1 MNYETFCLELLSQ
14 DSFLQINK
22 KLLATLGLEKAV
34 YISLLIDKYKQYKK
48 DKKLKNGY
56 FFLTDNQICLYSGL
70 KSKTIKNLKS
80 DCEKEGFIFIRKE
93 GIPLKTYYN
102 INFYKVFEVFNL
114 EKEIFELNYERI
126 FKEELNIEN
135 ITFEKLKKLS
145 LKQLQILCQKYGI
158 TYYGYHKKIELI
170 SIILDELK
178 KKEKRENL
186 ENDLSKNDI
195 LKLNFKNLRKTC
207 KMLNISYSGND
218 NKENLRNRLLEF
230 FDKEE
235 VDKIVSKKSA
245 NKCTKKLI
253 TSEQENCNK
262 LKQNLKT
269 NNQKQI
275 TTTSSSSNKYN
286 FLDLE
291 EFKLL
296 NKRTINNIKKN
307 IDNLEFNKFKEV
319 YNYVEKRFHEGKIKN
334 FNAFLYEALNQKWD
348 INTQTDR
355 VIKKELSE
363 DKKKW
368 LNYYSGIM
376 SNQKLKEEIE
386 KIIIDIPLEVL
397 NKNRSKLGI
406 MNVFEFKQY
415 LCMLKNHS
423 ISS

>member
-14 DSFLQINK
+14 DAFLQINK

-80 DCEKEGFIFIRKE
+80 DCKKEGFIFIKKE

-178 KKEKRENL
+178 QKEKIENL

-207 KMLNISYSGND
+207 KILNISYSGLD
-218 NKENLRNRLLEF
+218 NKENLQNKILNNLE
-230 FDKEE
+230 KK
-235 VDKIVSKKSA
+235 VDRIVCKKIN
-245 NKCTKKLI
+245 NKWTTQLS
-253 TSEQENCNK
+253 TSEQNNCNK
-262 LKQNLKT
+262 LKLNTIT

-275 TTTSSSSNKYN
+275 TTTSSSSNRYN

-291 EFKLL
+291 KFNLL
-296 NKRTINNIKKN
+296 NKVTINNIRKN
-307 IDNLEFNKFKEV
+307 IKNLDFIRFKNVYDYVKKKFD
-319 YNYVEKRFHEGKIKN
+319 EKKVKN
-334 FNAFLYEALNQKWD
+334 FNAFLYETLNQEWD
-348 INTQTDR
+348 INLEDEEVT
-355 VIKKELSE
+355 KKELDFE
-363 DKKKW
+363 RKKW
-368 LNYYSGIM
+368 LNYYSGII
-376 SNQKLKEEIE
+376 SNQVLKEEIE
-386 KIIIDIPLEVL
+386 KIIIDIPLELL
-397 NKNRSKLGI
+397 NKNKSKLGM
-406 MNVFEFKQY
+406 MNGFEFKQH
-415 LCMLKNHS
+415 LCMLKKQS
-423 ISS
+423 ILS